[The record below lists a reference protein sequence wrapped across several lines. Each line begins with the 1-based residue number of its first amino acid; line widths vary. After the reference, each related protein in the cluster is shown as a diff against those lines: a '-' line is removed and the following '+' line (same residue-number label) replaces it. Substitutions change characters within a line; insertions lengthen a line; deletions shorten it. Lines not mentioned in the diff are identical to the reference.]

1 MANPVDVVIGSEAIK
16 QVQNL
21 VNQLI
26 LADAELLKISQTAL
40 QAVKNISGIST
51 PKGFNDSLA
60 NNSKLSQELDKQNKI
75 INSLSEQIKKLSQV
89 RAINNKMSAEEAVN
103 QRILNQNALT
113 QAKSVSNLVGAYQ
126 KLDLQH
132 KKAMKSAQDIG
143 AQYGTNSLKFKK
155 AADEA
160 NKLDSQLKN
169 LDSELG
175 KSNRYV
181 GEYERGFNSLGNA
194 LGIVGGVT
202 GIVMLTKN
210 IFENAKELQSLDL
223 ALKSVTGTAEQ
234 FNEQQLFLSS
244 ISEKYGLDIKGLTK
258 EFTQFYV
265 SAKDKLSGNEI
276 QQIFE
281 DISRSGSAL
290 GLSNDSLSRSFTA
303 VNQMLSKGTVASEEL
318 RGQLAESLPGAV
330 QAMTKAVQKLHPEL
344 KNLTEKDLFQMI
356 KDGKILA
363 NEVLPETARQL
374 ALMTGADKAQ
384 GMETLAKLTNRLSN
398 SWTNLVDSISKSESG
413 LGSFL
418 SKIGGAFGNIL
429 DLTSQLFKN
438 EKQLTDYFQ
447 NLGKKQGLEQYNA
460 VMKNISTTTKE
471 QQEITKTALLERER
485 ENIRVN
491 QAIIKAEKEKR
502 ESITGGD
509 RALFHLQTKAEEDA
523 LVQIGKS
530 GQIIKKLNEEKLES
544 KKVVVKEE
552 AKLTKEE
559 IKTEEDRLKAVAELR
574 RKELELDLANID
586 TKLNNE
592 DIYYTERLGA
602 LDEDFLKRV
611 EIAKLDYDEENRLAK
626 GNQEKQKTALI
637 NFQLEKIKLLEDY
650 NKKKNQLEALD
661 LNANGVQG
669 GEIKDPLKSV
679 DESAKAVNER
689 LKEFADNADDIKKK
703 IIELKKETDNWLGSF
718 SAEFFQNS
726 GLGSLQTF
734 FDGSFKE
741 LLEGSE
747 EDFSLYFNAIAESAQ
762 ETVNFIS
769 SISQQSFDAE
779 RNRLQNQYDV
789 ALGFANGS
797 KAAEE
802 KLALD
807 LEKRKKEIANREN
820 KAKQKQAIFN
830 IAIDTAQ
837 AIMSVFAKTPPPA
850 GIPLALFVGALGA
863 VQIGLVAAQKIPQYA
878 EGTDNHTGG
887 LMLVN
892 DAKGAS
898 YQEKIIFPNGK
909 EFMPQGRNVLMDAPA
924 GTKVLTPEQQLMQA
938 LNGTNINLSKE
949 TINRANGMTA
959 EQMDYVL
966 GKHFGNITTNT
977 TIFDEDGMRTWSEKN
992 GNKTIKTASRVTR
1005 TGIRV

>member
-21 VNQLI
+21 VNQLN
-26 LADAELLKISQTAL
+26 LADAELLKLSQTAL
-40 QAVKNISGIST
+40 QAGKNISGIST

-60 NNSKLSQELDKQNKI
+60 NNAKINQELERQNKI
-75 INSLSEQIKKLSQV
+75 IEDLEIQIKKLSYARQN
-89 RAINNKMSAEEAVN
+89 NNKQSAEEVVN
-103 QRILNQNALT
+103 QRILNQNALAE
-113 QAKSVSNLVGAYQ
+113 AKAVSNLVGAYQ
-126 KLDLQH
+126 KLDLEH
-132 KKAMKSAQDIG
+132 KKALKNAQDIG
-143 AQYGTNSLKFKK
+143 AQYGITSDKFIKASQKANELDVRLK
-155 AADEA
+155 EI
-160 NKLDSQLKN
+160 DST
-169 LDSELG
+169 LG
-175 KSNRYV
+175 KNNRYV
-181 GEYERGFNSLGNA
+181 GEYGRGFNALGNSINQLTREAPAFANSINTGFMAISNNIPA
-194 LGIVGGVT
+194 LTDAIQGLREQNKLLAAEGKPTTSVLSQLGSAFFSWNTLISVGVT
-202 GIVMLTKN
+202 LLTVYGGKLIDFVFN
-210 IFENAKELQSLDL
+210 TNEAKK
-223 ALKSVTGTAEQ
+223 AT
-234 FNEQQLFLSS
+234 
-244 ISEKYGLDIKGLTK
+244 
-258 EFTQFYV
+258 
-265 SAKDKLSGNEI
+265 
-276 QQIFE
+276 
-281 DISRSGSAL
+281 
-290 GLSNDSLSRSFTA
+290 DSL
-303 VNQMLSKGTVASEEL
+303 
-318 RGQLAESLPGAV
+318 
-330 QAMTKAVQKLHPEL
+330 
-344 KNLTEKDLFQMI
+344 
-356 KDGKILA
+356 
-363 NEVLPETARQL
+363 
-374 ALMTGADKAQ
+374 
-384 GMETLAKLTNRLSN
+384 TNS
-398 SWTNLVDSISKSESG
+398 
-413 LGSFL
+413 
-418 SKIGGAFGNIL
+418 
-429 DLTSQLFKN
+429 
-438 EKQLTDYFQ
+438 
-447 NLGKKQGLEQYNA
+447 
-460 VMKNISTTTKE
+460 M
-471 QQEITKTALLERER
+471 
-485 ENIRVN
+485 
-491 QAIIKAEKEKR
+491 
-502 ESITGGD
+502 
-509 RALFHLQTKAEEDA
+509 
-523 LVQIGKS
+523 
-530 GQIIKKLNEEKLES
+530 KLNEEQVRKNISNLEYNNKIAIELAKKRGASETELHDLQKKLGIETVSEYEKNYKNITDRLRSFDDYRLLQAQGGNKAFMFLLKKFNGDVS
-544 KKVVVKEE
+544 KARDEYNRREVVYTDTNRKILADSQNKAYDDLKKQNDENVLLGLQYQNEE
-552 AKLTKEE
+552 LQNEKDGSEKIQNERDKA
-559 IKTEEDRLKAVAELR
+559 EEDRLKAQAEAR
-574 RKELELDLANID
+574 RKELELQLANID
-586 TKLNNE
+586 IRLNNE
-592 DIYYTERLGA
+592 DIYYTERLSA

-661 LNANGVQG
+661 LNAKGVQG

-703 IIELKKETDNWLGSF
+703 IAELQKETDNWLGSF

-769 SISQQSFDAE
+769 SISQQSFDEE

-789 ALGFANGS
+789 AYEYANGN
-797 KAAEE
+797 KAAQE
-802 KLALD
+802 KLATD
-807 LEKRKKEIANREN
+807 LEKKKTEIANREN

-837 AIMSVFAKTPPPA
+837 AIVASLKTDPT
-850 GIPLALFVGALGA
+850 GILAIAIAALGA

-977 TIFDEDGMRTWSEKN
+977 TIFDENGMRTWSEKN
-992 GNKTIKTASRVTR
+992 GSKTIKTNNRVTR